1 LFCLGCHIRDLY
13 DLLVAFLRRLEPI
26 IPTVQGPLPIK
37 DDLTAMDADC
47 DFLPHI
53 LIRNGLF
60 DRMNE
65 LSRHDCPSFA
75 FLYNMLLFIP
85 HGRSLISVP
94 VGLTF
99 SRSEH

>member
-1 LFCLGCHIRDLY
+1 MRDLY
-13 DLLVAFLRRLEPI
+13 DLLFALLRRLEPI
-26 IPTVQGPLPIK
+26 LPIVQRPLPIK
-37 DDLTAMDADC
+37 HDLSAMDADC

-65 LSRHDCPSFA
+65 LPRHDCPSFA
-75 FLYNMLLFIP
+75 FLYNTLLLVP
-85 HGRSLISVP
+85 HGCSLISVAA
-94 VGLTF
+94 GLVF